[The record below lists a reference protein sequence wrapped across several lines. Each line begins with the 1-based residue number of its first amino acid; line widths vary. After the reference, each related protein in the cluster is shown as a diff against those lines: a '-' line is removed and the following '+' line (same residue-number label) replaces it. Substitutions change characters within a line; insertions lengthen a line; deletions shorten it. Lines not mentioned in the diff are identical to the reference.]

1 MVPIFGENPIEIIV
15 DKLFQL
21 DFAQIVTK
29 KLIDKKNLYIFLIS
43 SNTIQYCFFCE
54 FLAFSLDLWTLLT
67 CNPWGGKER
76 NSYESK
82 ISLIVYCAKTNT
94 IWPET
99 SALHN
104 TQKPAAN
111 ILLTLFG
118 MVGVFNLELHTYLL
132 TICSTPDLP
141 LGTITY

>member
-1 MVPIFGENPIEIIV
+1 MVPIFWENPIETIV
-15 DKLFQL
+15 DKLFLL
-21 DFAQIVTK
+21 DFAQIV
-29 KLIDKKNLYIFLIS
+29 KNLNIFLIS
-43 SNTIQYCFFCE
+43 SNTIQYCFFCK
-54 FLAFSLDLWTLLT
+54 FHAFSLNLWTLLT
-67 CNPWGGKER
+67 CNPWGGKKR

-99 SALHN
+99 SAPRNQQPTSSWHFLVWWESLIWN
-104 TQKPAAN
+104 C
-111 ILLTLFG
+111 ILR
-118 MVGVFNLELHTYLL
+118 YLL